1 MAFVKLIK
9 TRAYSKRFQT
19 RFRRRREGKTD
30 YFARKRLI
38 LQDKD
43 KYDTP
48 KYRLVAR
55 FTNSRVI
62 AQITYATIVGDKV
75 LAQAESIELKRFG
88 LNAGLTNYA
97 AAYATGLLL
106 ARRLLKKTK
115 LDTLY
120 KGVAKIDGTDYD
132 VSSDVKE
139 DAEKRPF
146 KAILDVGLA
155 NTTKGNKV
163 FAVLKG
169 ACDGGIH
176 VPHSTRRFPGTD
188 GDKYNADVHRQR
200 IFGVHVQKYMKELKD
215 DSQEDYNTQFSKWDA
230 ALKAAKVD
238 NIEKLYQKIHDEIR
252 KNPDAQYKKK
262 TEAKPQKF
270 TDKRKTII
278 ETAKGKYRRDRR
290 LTIQE
295 RKQRVVDKIKK
306 FAESKTK

>member
-30 YFARKRLI
+30 YFARQRLI
-38 LQDKD
+38 TQDKN

-75 LAQAESIELKRFG
+75 LAQAESTELKRFG

-97 AAYATGLLL
+97 ASYATGLLL

-120 KGVAKIDGTDYD
+120 KGADKIDGTDYNVNEKVD
-132 VSSDVKE
+132 E
-139 DAEKRPF
+139 DAEKKPF

-169 ACDGGIH
+169 ACDGGIYI
-176 VPHSTRRFPGTD
+176 PHSTNKFPGAE
-188 GDKYNADVHRQR
+188 GDKYNADIHRQR

-215 DSQEDYNTQFSKWDA
+215 ESQDDYNTQFSKWDA
-230 ALKAAKVD
+230 ALKASKVD
-238 NIEKLYQKIHDEIR
+238 NVEKLYQKVHDEIR

-262 TEAKPQKF
+262 TEQKPQKF
-270 TDKRKTII
+270 TDKRKTIV

-290 LTIQE
+290 LTHAE
-295 RKQRVVDKIKK
+295 RQQRVVEKIKNAAK
-306 FAESKTK
+306 SK